1 MFAYRQP
8 QYYRS
13 PFHSAYYD
21 DEDEASYHYIEQQRQ
36 EQAYA
41 ERMRRAKEQ
50 RELEEA
56 HARRQAQEEAYLAAQ
71 RQQAAR
77 ARAEEEYRQRV
88 EQQRQR
94 RHAEEKQR
102 RRHLQSA
109 YNDDLA
115 SQLFGH
121 LFAPPMKHKAEKR
134 AHERT
139 PSPEHR
145 AERQP
150 SPAPTAESTTSA
162 AKAMEQPST
171 EQEEST
177 KAKMDY
183 DTALRIV
190 QSRGKQALLIRRRLR
205 TLRNIQERFDSLKGV
220 FVDPARL
227 VFAASTEYKRDV
239 DVSAMFSLDFNA
251 EKSHTAPVLAFTPL
265 NRPLQAYE
273 EALTRL
279 LVELDDVPSQGST
292 TVKTERKQLVRTIE
306 AELARLDALKVDIW
320 NKQRAVTAS
329 LVDIVA
335 QKDDSP
341 APSLVSEDAAW
352 DSMSSTDVGEANEHD
367 AASMQV
373 ADELP
378 SEKTLQSIALA
389 ESSVTDGAKGLDED
403 SDMKLES
410 LV

>member
-13 PFHSAYYD
+13 PFHTAYYD
-21 DEDEASYHYIEQQRQ
+21 DEDEASYRYIEQQRQ
-36 EQAYA
+36 QQAYA
-41 ERMRRAKEQ
+41 ERMRRAKQQ
-50 RELEEA
+50 RDLEEA
-56 HARRQAQEEAYLAAQ
+56 YARRTAQQEAYLAAH
-71 RQQAAR
+71 RQR
-77 ARAEEEYRQRV
+77 ARAEEEHRQRI
-88 EQQRQR
+88 EQQRHR

-102 RRHLQSA
+102 RRDLHSA

-121 LFAPPMKHKAEKR
+121 LFPSAMNRRAEPKT
-134 AHERT
+134 HERT

-145 AERQP
+145 GERQP
-150 SPAPTAESTTSA
+150 SPVPVAESTALA
-162 AKAMEQPST
+162 ATAMEQAVT
-171 EQEEST
+171 EQEEPT
-177 KAKMDY
+177 KVKMDY

-205 TLRNIQERFDSLKGV
+205 TLKNIQERFDSLKSV

-227 VFAASTEYKRDV
+227 VFAASTAFKRNA
-239 DVSAMFSLDFNA
+239 DVSAMYSLDFNA
-251 EKSHTAPVLAFTPL
+251 EKSHNAPVLAFTPL

-292 TVKTERKQLVRTIE
+292 TVKTERKQPVRTIG
-306 AELARLDALKVDIW
+306 AELARLDALKIDIW
-320 NKQRAVTAS
+320 NRHRANAVS
-329 LVDIVA
+329 LVDAEA
-335 QKDDSP
+335 QTIDSP

-352 DSMSSTDVGEANEHD
+352 DSMSSTDVDEANEHD

-373 ADELP
+373 ADESP
-378 SEKTLQSIALA
+378 SEKTL
-389 ESSVTDGAKGLDED
+389 
-403 SDMKLES
+403 LEAI
-410 LV
+410 